1 MDPCRT
7 FQLLIEYSECV
18 ALWTFPTVPSQHNR
32 YNLKIHAIWC
42 IFFIEVCFDFTID
55 THLQA
60 GCHWLH
66 MPQSIPAREWFQV
79 RTQAKIDLS
88 FVVFLGSLFYPR
100 CVKHMLIKSLSAPR
114 AFASSLLCPR
124 IWQPQSQYKQPRTCL
139 GLWAQIWH
147 LAKTTQVGRLPGP
160 VKMKAPAKATRY
172 HLFSFSK
179 IWMSKSTCAGWLNKP
194 CPSMDRP
201 RKFVRCRR
209 VNHHKGA
216 FFRDLYIGKLSLVYF
231 AQFLREFHL
240 HGCHAIRVPG
250 RNR

>member
-1 MDPCRT
+1 MFMEFSRWFLDGSLQNV
-7 FQLLIEYSECV
+7 QLLIEYSECV

-100 CVKHMLIKSLSAPR
+100 CVKHMLMKSLSAPR
-114 AFASSLLCPR
+114 AFASSLLCPS

-147 LAKTTQVGRLPGP
+147 LQRRRKLVDFPAPSKWKPRQRQQGTIFFFLQDMDEQVYMRWMTEQALSFHGSAPQVCTLPPRQPAQGRIL
-160 VKMKAPAKATRY
+160 
-172 HLFSFSK
+172 
-179 IWMSKSTCAGWLNKP
+179 
-194 CPSMDRP
+194 
-201 RKFVRCRR
+201 
-209 VNHHKGA
+209 
-216 FFRDLYIGKLSLVYF
+216 
-231 AQFLREFHL
+231 
-240 HGCHAIRVPG
+240 
-250 RNR
+250 